1 MEHSVRGDKVLL
13 SPPLKNTPIHSLQH
27 TNSLNT
33 SGLTSF
39 SDSYTYLPV
48 QIENTRLRPSPTDKW
63 LFTVQAPRKG
73 YNFATMERKPALRR
87 EKSRKSELEDPDS
100 SELDIPQ
107 KNRNAKES
115 CLTSLSLNN
124 NQLIG
129 LPPALACYAPTL
141 KKLYVARNHLT
152 QLGVVHDFPPNLEIL
167 DASFNQLT
175 ECIQP
180 SLTSGAYKDHAC
192 FSPHSQTVTVLD
204 DQELVCPHRFHKTLR
219 KLSTLKLSQNILTD
233 ITLFRLVTGVVL
245 GMYHGRLTN
254 IVLFLECR
262 LNRAPQ

>member
-1 MEHSVRGDKVLL
+1 MLL
-13 SPPLKNTPIHSLQH
+13 SPTLKNTPIHALH
-27 TNSLNT
+27 ITNSLNT

-39 SDSYTYLPV
+39 SDSYTYFPPV
-48 QIENTRLRPSPTDKW
+48 QIENTRLRPSTTDRW
-63 LFTVQAPRKG
+63 LFTLAGPRKG
-73 YNFATMERKPALRR
+73 QGFVTMERKPILRR

-115 CLTSLSLNN
+115 CLTTLSLNH
-124 NQLIG
+124 NQMTV

-141 KKLYVARNHLT
+141 KKLYVAHNQLS

-167 DASFNQLT
+167 DVSFNQLT

-219 KLSTLKLSQNILTD
+219 KLSTLKLSRNILTN
-233 ITLFRLVTGVVL
+233 ITLFRLVQDGFE
-245 GMYHGRLTN
+245 LT
-254 IVLFLECR
+254 C
-262 LNRAPQ
+262 